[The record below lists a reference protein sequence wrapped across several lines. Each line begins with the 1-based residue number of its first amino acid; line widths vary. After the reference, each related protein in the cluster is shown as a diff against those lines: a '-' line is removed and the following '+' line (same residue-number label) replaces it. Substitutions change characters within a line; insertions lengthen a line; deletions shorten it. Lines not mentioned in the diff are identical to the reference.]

1 MRKLTIVFHHAGG
14 GHQSA
19 ADALKATLAG
29 QEHPWDVSLLDIQ
42 ELLDPLDLL
51 RRATGLRIQDTYN
64 LILRKGWTRFTPQ
77 LLVILQGTI
86 RLYHSPIVRAL
97 RAYWAQ
103 HPADLVLSVIP
114 HFNREIAESLRPVG
128 IRTPR
133 EIPIWPSQAGRDAL
147 KAQPSAAKAASM
159 AGANGTAEAVPYP
172 KLSGNE
178 PNQRILNSR
187 TLGTE
192 TAITKPP
199 FVTLITDLADYPP
212 HFWIEP
218 ESEYIIVGSERA
230 RQQALTIGHPA
241 DHIFQTSG
249 MILKP
254 RFYEK
259 TTVDRVAER
268 TRLGLEPDCPTG
280 IVLFGGYGSKVM
292 VDITRKLNEAG
303 GGVQII
309 LICGHNQKLAAE
321 LKNLRTR
328 KPVLVVGFAQNVE
341 YYMALA
347 DFFIGKPGPGSIS
360 EALQF
365 HLPVIVE
372 CNSKTLPQERYNAE
386 WVTEKGFGIVVPSFK
401 NIAPAVQRLL
411 ESATFNAFR
420 MKANEYSNRALF
432 EVPIILEE
440 CAPHTAATIQPQAA
454 VLI

>member
-19 ADALKATLAG
+19 ADALKATLSS
-29 QEHPWDVSLLDIQ
+29 QEHPWYVSLLDIQ
-42 ELLDPLDLL
+42 ELLDPLDLI

-77 LLVILQGTI
+77 LLVILQATI
-86 RLYHSPIVRAL
+86 RLYHSPIVKAL
-97 RAYWAQ
+97 RAYWEQ
-103 HPADLVLSVIP
+103 HPTDLVLSVIP
-114 HFNREIAESLRPVG
+114 HFDREIADSLRPVFTKTPAT
-128 IRTPR
+128 RT
-133 EIPIWPSQAGRDAL
+133 
-147 KAQPSAAKAASM
+147 
-159 AGANGTAEAVPYP
+159 
-172 KLSGNE
+172 
-178 PNQRILNSR
+178 
-187 TLGTE
+187 
-192 TAITKPP
+192 P

-212 HFWIEP
+212 HFWIER
-218 ESEYIIVGSERA
+218 ESEYIIVGTERA
-230 RQQALTIGHPA
+230 RQQALTIGHDA

-268 TRLGLEPDCPTG
+268 KHLGLEPDCPTG

-292 VDITRKLNEAG
+292 VNITRKLNESG
-303 GGVQII
+303 NGVQLI

-321 LKNLRTR
+321 LKNLPTR
-328 KPVLVVGFAQNVE
+328 KPALVVGFAQNVE

-372 CNSKTLPQERYNAE
+372 CNSRTLPQERYNAE
-386 WVTEKGFGIVVPSFK
+386 WVTEKGYGIVVPSFK
-401 NIAPAVQRLL
+401 EIAPAVQRLL
-411 ESATFNAFR
+411 DHATFDDFR
-420 MKANEYSNRALF
+420 RQVNQYSNQALF
-432 EVPIILEE
+432 EVPAILEK
-440 CAPHTAATIQPQAA
+440 CAPPTAAPIQPQEA
-454 VLI
+454 V

>member
-1 MRKLTIVFHHAGG
+1 LRKLTIVFHHAGG

-64 LILRKGWTRFTPQ
+64 LILRRGWTRFTPQ
-77 LLVILQGTI
+77 LLVVLQGTI
-86 RLYHSPIVRAL
+86 RFYHAPIVKAL
-97 RAYWAQ
+97 RSYWAQ
-103 HPADLVLSVIP
+103 HPSDLVLSVIP
-114 HFNREIAESLRPVG
+114 HFNRAIADSLRPVG
-128 IRTPR
+128 TKT
-133 EIPIWPSQAGRDAL
+133 AGT
-147 KAQPSAAKAASM
+147 
-159 AGANGTAEAVPYP
+159 GT
-172 KLSGNE
+172 
-178 PNQRILNSR
+178 
-187 TLGTE
+187 
-192 TAITKPP
+192 P

-218 ESEYIIVGSERA
+218 ESEYIIVGTERA
-230 RQQALTIGHPA
+230 RQQALTMGHPA

-254 RFYEK
+254 KFYEK

-268 TRLGLEPDCPTG
+268 KRLGLEPDCPTG
-280 IVLFGGYGSKVM
+280 IVLFGGHGSQVM
-292 VDITRKLNEAG
+292 VDITKKLNEAG
-303 GGVQII
+303 SGVQLI
-309 LICGHNQKLAAE
+309 LICGHNQRLATQ
-321 LKNLRTR
+321 LKGLRTR
-328 KPVLVVGFAQNVE
+328 KPIAVVGFAQNVE

-386 WVTEKGFGIVVPSFK
+386 WVTDKGYGIVVPSFK
-401 NIAPAVQRLL
+401 RIAPAVQHLL
-411 ESATFNAFR
+411 QGATFDELR
-420 MKANEYSNRALF
+420 RKASQYSNRALF
-432 EVPIILEE
+432 EVPIILEQ
-440 CAPHTAATIQPQAA
+440 CAEHTAAPTQSEAA
-454 VLI
+454 V